1 MKRLGY
7 SKIRNFTSSVLVFY
21 CAMLLLQCAAP
32 CFAETS
38 ALEGKIIGTGPL
50 KVWLN
55 IGSAKGVETDMIFEV
70 LKGGERIAKV
80 LVKKVGTTSSE
91 AVIAQLKQDAVC
103 ESGDAVKFLSKA
115 APEMK
120 KEEVKKDEPKKEES
134 KPEEAKPEL
143 KKEEPKKEET
153 KPAETTALAVTT
165 AAIPA
170 PPAETAPKAEDKKP
184 ETKKRIKKKF
194 GSGLFKV
201 SSTKFLFI
209 ALIGVAAIAI
219 GSGGKKSSGGGDAG
233 SADQTSQ
240 TPPPVD
246 F

>member
-1 MKRLGY
+1 MFKTGNAMKKQVVFVLAFY
-7 SKIRNFTSSVLVFY
+7 SMMLVLHS
-21 CAMLLLQCAAP
+21 AAL

-38 ALEGKIIGTGPL
+38 AIEGKIAGTGPL

-55 IGSAKGVETDMIFEV
+55 IGSEKGVETDMIFEV

-91 AVIAQLKQDAVC
+91 AVITQLKQGAVC

-115 APEMK
+115 APEQK
-120 KEEVKKDEPKKEES
+120 PEPKKEEPKTEET
-134 KPEEAKPEL
+134 KPEV
-143 KKEEPKKEET
+143 KKEET
-153 KPAETTALAVTT
+153 KPAETTVAAVTPVTTT
-165 AAIPA
+165 APA
-170 PPAETAPKAEDKKP
+170 AETAPKTEDKKP
-184 ETKKRIKKKF
+184 ETKKGKKKKF
-194 GSGLFKV
+194 GSGLFKI

-219 GSGGKKSSGGGDAG
+219 GSGGKKSSGGGTTD
-233 SADQTSQ
+233 STDQTSQ
-240 TPPPVD
+240 NPPSTD

>member
-1 MKRLGY
+1 MKNRDFAL
-7 SKIRNFTSSVLVFY
+7 FLTVFY
-21 CAMLLLQCAAP
+21 CAMLVLESAAL

-70 LKGGERIAKV
+70 RKGEELIAKI
-80 LVKKVGTTSSE
+80 LVKKVGTSSSE
-91 AVIAQLKQDAVC
+91 AVITQLKDGATCQ
-103 ESGDAVKFLSKA
+103 SGDAVKFLSKA

-153 KPAETTALAVTT
+153 KPAETTVPAVTT
-165 AAIPA
+165 AAVPA
-170 PPAETAPKAEDKKP
+170 PPAETTPKTEDKKP
-184 ETKKRIKKKF
+184 ETKKRAKKKF
-194 GSGLFKV
+194 GSGLFKI

-209 ALIGVAAIAI
+209 ALIGVAALAI
-219 GSGGKKSSGGGDAG
+219 SGGGGKSSGSGT
-233 SADQTSQ
+233 SPTADEKSQ
-240 TPPPVD
+240 NPPSVD